1 VQGPDALLNSAYPL
15 SYRERVKRAAIA
27 REIEVLTNEYVD
39 VIPEGDFV
47 ADGVNTRSGKHINA
61 DLVISTR
68 GIRPATEFLASSG
81 VPLTTTGYV
90 KAKGT
95 LQVEGFTNVFVA
107 GDALDFDEQK
117 QSAKV
122 NTTICAGTTPTHHL
136 LPSMVVT
143 RQLWSLTY
151 LRYWRERNQKQNTQS
166 SLRSC

>member
-39 VIPEGDFV
+39 VIPEGGFA
-47 ADGVNTRSGKHINA
+47 ADGVNTRSGKHIDA

-68 GIRPATEFLASSG
+68 GIRPATEFLAGSG

-90 KAKGT
+90 KAKNT
-95 LQVEGFTNVFVA
+95 LQVEGFASIFVA

-122 NTTICAGTTPTHHL
+122 NIATSLRTIPTHHL
-136 LPSMVVT
+136 LLTSMVVT
-143 RQLWSLTY
+143 PQL
-151 LRYWRERNQKQNTQS
+151 
-166 SLRSC
+166 